1 MKPVT
6 SERTE
11 TLGGGASPSIS
22 LPEKPLVTVEATKS
36 WAPLD
41 LRGLWTHRELM
52 YFLVWR
58 DLKVRYRQTLI
69 GAAWAVLQPLAM
81 VIAFSLV
88 LGLLIRVDTGDVP
101 YPLFVYSGL
110 LVYTFFQG
118 AVMNSSGSMVAS
130 SNLITKVYFPRL
142 IVPIAAV
149 GGRLVDLAIASVI
162 LVGMALWYGVSITV
176 GLLMVPVLIAL
187 VTLLSLGIG
196 IWSSA
201 VNVKYRD
208 VAVVVPVVLQVWMYA
223 SPIIYPITLIPDDWR
238 WLYSLNPMVGIVEN
252 FRAAVL
258 GLSFDWPALGVSVL
272 VALAVLV
279 CAVHA
284 FQRVEKSFADII

>member
-1 MKPVT
+1 MT
-6 SERTE
+6 R
-11 TLGGGASPSIS
+11 GDASPSIS

-41 LRGLWTHRELM
+41 LRSLWTHRELM

-58 DLKVRYRQTLI
+58 DLKVRYRQTFI
-69 GAAWAVLQPLAM
+69 GVAWAVLQPLAM

-101 YPLFVYSGL
+101 YPLFVYAGL

-142 IVPIAAV
+142 IIPVAAV
-149 GGRLVDLAIASVI
+149 GGRLVDLAIAAVI
-162 LVGMALWYGVSITV
+162 LVGMALFYGVSVTP

-187 VTLLSLGIG
+187 VTLLALGIG

-208 VAVVVPVVLQVWMYA
+208 VAVVVPVVLQIWMYA
-223 SPIIYPITLIPDDWR
+223 SPIIYPITLIPDKWR
-238 WLYSLNPMVGIVEN
+238 WLYSLNPMVGIVQN

-258 GLSFDWPALGVSVL
+258 GTAFDWPALGVSAL
-272 VALAVLV
+272 VALAVLAY
-279 CAVHA
+279 AVHA
-284 FQRVEKSFADII
+284 FRRVEQGFADII

>member
-1 MKPVT
+1 MKPIA
-6 SERTE
+6 SETTE
-11 TLGGGASPSIS
+11 TRGDNVSPSIS
-22 LPEKPLVTVEATKS
+22 LPDKPLVTVEATKS

-41 LRGLWTHRELM
+41 LRSLWTHRELM

-118 AVMNSSGSMVAS
+118 AVTSSSGSMVQSA
-130 SNLITKVYFPRL
+130 NLVTKVYFPRL
-142 IVPIAAV
+142 IIPIAAV
-149 GGRLVDLAIASVI
+149 GGRLVDLAIASAI
-162 LVGMALWYGVSITV
+162 LIGMALWYGVSVTA

-208 VAVVVPVVLQVWMYA
+208 VAVVVPVVLQIWLYA
-223 SPIIYPITLIPDDWR
+223 SPIIYPITLIPSEWR

-258 GLSFDWPALGVSVL
+258 GLPFDWPALGVSAL
-272 VALAVLV
+272 VALTVLAY
-279 CAVHA
+279 AVHA
-284 FQRVEKSFADII
+284 FRRVEQGFADII